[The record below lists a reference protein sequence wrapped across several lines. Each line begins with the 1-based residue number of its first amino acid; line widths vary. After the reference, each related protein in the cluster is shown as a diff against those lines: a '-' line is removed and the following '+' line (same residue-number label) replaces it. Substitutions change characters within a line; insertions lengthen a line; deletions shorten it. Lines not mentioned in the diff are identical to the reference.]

1 MVIDIYIEK
10 LKYGNF
16 VFFKMYIN
24 NKFKRK
30 YVLNKIEFN
39 EFLDDLNNI
48 KKIEDEAVI
57 NIFINDINAIS
68 LFEIEEDYAE

>member
-48 KKIEDEAVI
+48 K
-57 NIFINDINAIS
+57 NRR
-68 LFEIEEDYAE
+68 

>member
-1 MVIDIYIEK
+1 
-10 LKYGNF
+10 
-16 VFFKMYIN
+16 MYIN

-48 KKIEDEAVI
+48 K
-57 NIFINDINAIS
+57 NRR
-68 LFEIEEDYAE
+68 